1 MKELNHA
8 TLQNALRQLPAHEPP
23 VALWEALES
32 QLTLDAAFSHP
43 ADALPVHTP
52 PADIWANIEAQLDQE
67 TASAAPLQSRRG
79 GLWWRRLSAAAAIT
93 LLMGAAWWAMRNGS
107 AGAENLQVSQEL
119 VDNRLLEPLQE
130 QEDDAFEMVQH
141 LCREQQPVCQIPEF
155 RNLKTELDELT
166 EARTS
171 LREALGAYG
180 NDPELVGQLVEIE
193 RERSRIL
200 QTLVTMI

>member
-1 MKELNHA
+1 MKELNHD

-23 VALWEALES
+23 ALLWDALET
-32 QLTLDAAFSHP
+32 QLALDSAMPVPSEN
-43 ADALPVHTP
+43 LPLHSP
-52 PADIWANIEAQLDQE
+52 PADIWANIEARLEQE
-67 TASAAPLQSRRG
+67 APAAPALQSRRG
-79 GLWWRRLSAAAAIT
+79 GLWWRRLSAAAAVV
-93 LLMGAAWWAMRNGS
+93 LLLGAGWWAMRTEGLES
-107 AGAENLQVSQEL
+107 VEVHQEI

-130 QEDDAFEMVQH
+130 QEDAAFEMVQH
-141 LCREQQPVCQIPEF
+141 LCREQQPVCQVPEF

-166 EARTS
+166 EARSS